1 MSSTSISSWQDV
13 ITSNRSAPQ
22 LDLTQPLPSIPTLE
36 QITTDLEN
44 SGFRS
49 DINKALGKSAD
60 PEPEDQEFKSKL
72 RSDQFHQYQKQKR
85 TAKIKSKLYHKIRNK
100 KKDKGN
106 TAEED
111 AENEDLRRIE
121 ERISLRHNAKKLK
134 RTVNKYAKDNGKKLI
149 SENEALRQ
157 RIRNPSRVNSEG
169 NVVYDSSSDEEFLA
183 EQLGLETG
191 GIEEEEEKGVMGM
204 KFMQEAQKRQR
215 EKEETLSK
223 EIMAEIK
230 GSKFKFDGK
239 KKGKGEVKGKGEG
252 ETRKLKKVENTQEK
266 IIEQAFEM
274 DEMDKVAAEEWAR
287 EMDEKKEKEPKSKK
301 GWGNWCG
308 GGIFERQP
316 RESLPVHKVEK
327 VILFEE
333 RDKRAAKYLVKKIPF
348 PFKTSKQFDSVH
360 KIPVGKEW
368 NSNRVYQK
376 QIAPEVLTR
385 DGEIIEPISK

>member
-1 MSSTSISSWQDV
+1 M
-13 ITSNRSAPQ
+13 
-22 LDLTQPLPSIPTLE
+22 E

-49 DINKALGKSAD
+49 EINKALGKSTD
-60 PEPEDQEFKSKL
+60 PEPADQEFKSKL

-183 EQLGLETG
+183 EQLGLET
-191 GIEEEEEKGVMGM
+191 EEDEEKGVMGM
-204 KFMQEAQKRQR
+204 KFMQDAQKRQR
-215 EKEETLSK
+215 EKEDTLSK

-239 KKGKGEVKGKGEG
+239 KKGEG
-252 ETRKLKKVENTQEK
+252 ELRKLQKVENTQEK

-287 EMDEKKEKEPKSKK
+287 ELDEKKEKEPKSKK
-301 GWGNWCG
+301 GWGSWCG
-308 GGIFERQP
+308 GGIFEKKGKEP
-316 RESLPVHKVEK
+316 LPVHKVDK
-327 VILFEE
+327 VILFED